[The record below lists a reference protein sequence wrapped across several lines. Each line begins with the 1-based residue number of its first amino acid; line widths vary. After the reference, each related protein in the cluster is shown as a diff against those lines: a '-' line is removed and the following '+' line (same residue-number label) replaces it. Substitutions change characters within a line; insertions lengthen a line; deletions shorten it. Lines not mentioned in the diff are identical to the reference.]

1 MTDPT
6 HPERIFATATRAK
19 GSSGQI
25 GTWREADD
33 GTGRVEYVRAD
44 LVRKLLGGAHELM
57 DALIAKGFAPKDAP

>member
-6 HPERIFATATRAK
+6 YPERIFATATRAK
-19 GSSGQI
+19 GSTGQI

-44 LVRKLLGGAHELM
+44 LVQKLERKMPEVSPRALSGGM
-57 DALIAKGFAPKDAP
+57 